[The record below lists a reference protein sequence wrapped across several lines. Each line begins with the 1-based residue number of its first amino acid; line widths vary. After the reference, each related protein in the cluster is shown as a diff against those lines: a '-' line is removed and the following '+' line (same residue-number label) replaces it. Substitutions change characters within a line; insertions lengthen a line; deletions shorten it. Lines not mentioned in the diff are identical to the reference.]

1 MEIGKSYIIN
11 PLFKDDFVQEAPHNN
26 AKMLKLIELHG
37 PSFVVNGMEPDYD
50 SDTSNVVSVTMEDG
64 TVCSAGGEIETYF
77 EIYPDEFKYFIE
89 YFTEVTLEKPQPTNE
104 GITLGVTKIHC
115 IVDETNVDEIIKLL
129 QKTFKK
135 QCTIRQ
141 GYVIVALSNQK

>member
-37 PSFVVNGMEPDYD
+37 PGFVVNGMEPDYD

-89 YFTEVTLEKPQPTNE
+89 YFTEVTLEKPQLTNE

-135 QCTIRQ
+135 
-141 GYVIVALSNQK
+141 

>member
-89 YFTEVTLEKPQPTNE
+89 YFTEVDLVKPKPTNE

-135 QCTIRQ
+135 
-141 GYVIVALSNQK
+141 

>member
-89 YFTEVTLEKPQPTNE
+89 YFTEATLEKPQPTNE

-135 QCTIRQ
+135 
-141 GYVIVALSNQK
+141 

>member
-129 QKTFKK
+129 QKTFK
-135 QCTIRQ
+135 R
-141 GYVIVALSNQK
+141 

>member
-50 SDTSNVVSVTMEDG
+50 SDMSNVVSVTMEDG
-64 TVCSAGGEIETYF
+64 TVCSAGGGIETYF

-89 YFTEVTLEKPQPTNE
+89 YFTEVDLVKPQPTNE

-135 QCTIRQ
+135 
-141 GYVIVALSNQK
+141 

>member
-50 SDTSNVVSVTMEDG
+50 SYTSNVVSVTMEDG

-135 QCTIRQ
+135 
-141 GYVIVALSNQK
+141 

>member
-104 GITLGVTKIHC
+104 GIPLGVTKIHC

-135 QCTIRQ
+135 
-141 GYVIVALSNQK
+141 

>member
-135 QCTIRQ
+135 
-141 GYVIVALSNQK
+141 

>member
-50 SDTSNVVSVTMEDG
+50 NDTPNVVSVTMEDG

-135 QCTIRQ
+135 
-141 GYVIVALSNQK
+141 

>member
-50 SDTSNVVSVTMEDG
+50 GDTPNVVSVTMEDG

-135 QCTIRQ
+135 
-141 GYVIVALSNQK
+141 

>member
-104 GITLGVTKIHC
+104 GITLGLTKIHC

-135 QCTIRQ
+135 
-141 GYVIVALSNQK
+141 

>member
-50 SDTSNVVSVTMEDG
+50 SYTSNVVSVTMEDG

-89 YFTEVTLEKPQPTNE
+89 YFTEVDLVKPQPTNE

-135 QCTIRQ
+135 
-141 GYVIVALSNQK
+141 

>member
-104 GITLGVTKIHC
+104 GVTLGVTKIHC

-135 QCTIRQ
+135 
-141 GYVIVALSNQK
+141 

>member
-1 MEIGKSYIIN
+1 MEIGKSYIIS

-64 TVCSAGGEIETYF
+64 TVCSAGGGIETYF

-89 YFTEVTLEKPQPTNE
+89 YFTEVDLVKPQPTNE

-135 QCTIRQ
+135 
-141 GYVIVALSNQK
+141 